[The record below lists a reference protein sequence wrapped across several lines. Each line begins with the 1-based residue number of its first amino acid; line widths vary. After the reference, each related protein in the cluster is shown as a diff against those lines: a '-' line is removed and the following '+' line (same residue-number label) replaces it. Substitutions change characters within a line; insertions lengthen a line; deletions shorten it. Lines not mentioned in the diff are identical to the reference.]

1 MSSPTLQVKTDP
13 RVTEVVARLQNAGY
27 EAYIVGGA
35 VRDFLLDRTPKD
47 YDISTSA
54 TPEQVKAV
62 FRDRRTLIIGRR
74 FRLVHLYLGGDI
86 LEISTFRK
94 CPSRSAQADRPPRVS
109 DAPDT
114 MIFNDNEFGTA
125 DDDAHRRDFTVNA
138 LFYDPVA
145 DRIADFTG
153 MGMAD
158 LKAGIVRC
166 IGEPELRFEEDPV
179 RILRAL
185 KLIGQYGFRMEER
198 TESALRKTM
207 PLMVHASVSRLTLEL
222 EKILKNGHGDSIL
235 ETFRRYG
242 FLSCFLPGLDREW
255 DSPAGQYAMELFACR
270 NRRMRAGLYRDSMSL
285 AVALLT
291 LPFAERENGSQPGG
305 LWKLHDGIESEFLHT
320 MHRIFAPLALTRRSC
335 SAAMRSLCAQTR
347 LRSVRNEKNVR
358 PSPVYPTARE
368 LALIQN
374 EVLWHIP
381 GFEEVLPPPM
391 KLGAPGKRRPRR
403 HRRRRGPQQQER
415 PGAAPP
421 PGEETGHAL

>member
-1 MSSPTLQVKTDP
+1 MTLQVKTDP
-13 RVTEVVARLQNAGY
+13 RVTDVVARLQNAGY
-27 EAYIVGGA
+27 ETYIVGGA

-74 FRLVHLYLGGDI
+74 FRLVHLYLGADI

-94 CPSRSAQADRPPRVS
+94 CPSRSAQADRPPRVA
-109 DAPDT
+109 DAPDA

-138 LFYDPVA
+138 LFYDPVT

-153 MGMAD
+153 MGMKD
-158 LKAGIVRC
+158 LKAGIIRS
-166 IGEPELRFEEDPV
+166 IGDPELRFEEDPV

-185 KLIGQYGFRMEER
+185 KLIGQYGFRLEEQ
-198 TESALRKTM
+198 TEAALRKTM
-207 PLMVHASVSRLTLEL
+207 PLVLHASVSRLTLEL
-222 EKILKNGHGDSIL
+222 EKILKNGHGDAIFES
-235 ETFRRYG
+235 FRRYG
-242 FLSCFLPGLDREW
+242 FLRYFLPQLDEGW

-285 AVALLT
+285 AIALLT
-291 LPFAERENGSQPGG
+291 LPFAEERNGNPPGG
-305 LWKLHDGIESEFLHT
+305 LWKLHDGIEAEFLQL
-320 MHRIFAPLALTRRSC
+320 MHRIFSPLILTRRSC
-335 SAAMRSLCAQTR
+335 SAAIRSLCAQTK
-347 LRSVRNEKNVR
+347 LRAVRNEKNVR

-374 EVLWHIP
+374 EIQWHLP
-381 GFEEVLPPPM
+381 GFEELLPPPM
-391 KLGAPGKRRPRR
+391 KLGAPGKRRP
-403 HRRRRGPQQQER
+403 HRRRRHR
-415 PGAAPP
+415 PAAEKQAAPP
-421 PGEETGHAL
+421 QNGEPGHAE

>member
-1 MSSPTLQVKTDP
+1 MTLQVKTDP
-13 RVTEVVARLQNAGY
+13 RVTDVVARLQNAGY
-27 EAYIVGGA
+27 ETYIVGGA

-47 YDISTSA
+47 YDISTTA

-94 CPSRSAQADRPPRVS
+94 CPSRSAQADRPPRVA
-109 DAPDT
+109 DAPDA

-153 MGMAD
+153 LGMKD
-158 LKAGIVRC
+158 LKAGIIRS

-185 KLIGQYGFRMEER
+185 KLIGQYGFRLEEQ
-198 TESALRKTM
+198 TEAALRKTM
-207 PLMVHASVSRLTLEL
+207 PLVLHASVSRLTLEL
-222 EKILKNGHGDSIL
+222 EKILKNGHGDAIF
-235 ETFRRYG
+235 EAFRQYG
-242 FLSCFLPGLDREW
+242 FLRFFLPNLDEAW

-285 AVALLT
+285 AIALLT
-291 LPFAERENGSQPGG
+291 LPFAEEQNGNPPGG
-305 LWKLHDGIESEFLHT
+305 LWKLHDGFEPELLHL
-320 MHRIFAPLALTRRSC
+320 MHRIFSPLILTRRSC
-335 SAAMRSLCAQTR
+335 SAAIRSLCAQTK
-347 LRSVRNEKNVR
+347 LRAVRNEKNVR

-374 EVLWHIP
+374 EIQWHLP
-381 GFEEVLPPPM
+381 GFEELLPPPM
-391 KLGAPGKRRPRR
+391 KLGAPGKRRPHRHRR
-403 HRRRRGPQQQER
+403 HRPAAEKRSEQPQN
-415 PGAAPP
+415 G
-421 PGEETGHAL
+421 ETGHAE

>member
-1 MSSPTLQVKTDP
+1 MTLQVKTDP
-13 RVTEVVARLQNAGY
+13 RVTDVVARLQNAGY
-27 EAYIVGGA
+27 ETYIVGGA

-47 YDISTSA
+47 YDISTTA

-94 CPSRSAQADRPPRVS
+94 CPSRSAQADRPPRVA
-109 DAPDT
+109 DAPDA

-153 MGMAD
+153 LGMKD
-158 LKAGIVRC
+158 LKAGIIRS

-185 KLIGQYGFRMEER
+185 KLIGQYGFRLEEQ
-198 TESALRKTM
+198 TEAALRKTM
-207 PLMVHASVSRLTLEL
+207 PLVLHASVSRLTLEL
-222 EKILKNGHGDSIL
+222 EKILKNGHGDAIF
-235 ETFRRYG
+235 EAFRQYG
-242 FLSCFLPGLDREW
+242 FLRFFLPNLDEAW

-285 AVALLT
+285 AIALLT
-291 LPFAERENGSQPGG
+291 LPFAEEQNGNPPGG
-305 LWKLHDGIESEFLHT
+305 LWKLHDGIEAEFLQL
-320 MHRIFAPLALTRRSC
+320 MHRIFSPLILTRRSC
-335 SAAMRSLCAQTR
+335 SAAIRSLCAQTK
-347 LRSVRNEKNVR
+347 LRAVRNEKNVR

-374 EVLWHIP
+374 EIQWHLP
-381 GFEEVLPPPM
+381 GFEELLPPPM
-391 KLGAPGKRRPRR
+391 KLGTPGKRRPHRHRR
-403 HRRRRGPQQQER
+403 HRHATEKRFEQPQN
-415 PGAAPP
+415 G
-421 PGEETGHAL
+421 ETGHAE